1 MRRIIV
7 RILLGGLVG
16 VAFVIISRLTYPDRP
31 TWMIGEPHEVWASLP
46 IGDPGALWGWLAELN
61 KSIRGET
68 RRVSW
73 GALKAQ
79 GAKARLRENLRN
91 DRRYLMSAGSGG

>member
-1 MRRIIV
+1 
-7 RILLGGLVG
+7 
-16 VAFVIISRLTYPDRP
+16 
-31 TWMIGEPHEVWASLP
+31 MIGEPHEVRGSLP
-46 IGDPGALWGWLAELN
+46 IGEPGAFWGWLAEVN
-61 KSIRGET
+61 KSIKSIRGET

-73 GALKAQ
+73 GALKGQ